1 MAIRKP
7 KKKAK
12 KNPYRLSSDRQ
23 PGVAK
28 ANKGKKKQGSVPGP
42 RYIPIPKGDGP
53 KYARPLGKPTPEQ
66 LKKIRKKFKELL
78 KDRKN
83 PSLLGLGSLGLGKA
97 AKSLGKAAAKKV
109 TKKRGGG
116 IAKRGMGKAK

>member
-1 MAIRKP
+1 MAFSKP

-12 KNPYRLSSDRQ
+12 KNSYRLSSDRQ
-23 PGVAK
+23 PEIVK
-28 ANKGKKKQGSVPGP
+28 ANKGKKKKGP

-53 KYARPLGKPTPEQ
+53 KYERPLGKPTPEQ
-66 LKKIRKKFKELL
+66 LEKVRKKIKEFL
-78 KDRKN
+78 K
-83 PSLLGLGSLGLGKA
+83 GKA